1 VRIMGGPQMAAYYAT
16 LDALDKL
23 DKLHVDP
30 SDIPYPGKP
39 LDSNATNEID
49 GTHDVGVIAAVTKTT
64 TGVHV
69 TFPKSRVQVM
79 DRKCVETNRIDRVAA
94 DGKVIY
100 RQECHDTGLVWNDT
114 TPQPVDVRAP
124 YTAGLQAGRFAKFDD
139 MLGSDVI
146 PLSVFSDKVGKHLI
160 AFGGLPLE

>member
-1 VRIMGGPQMAAYYAT
+1 MGQ
-16 LDALDKL
+16 
-23 DKLHVDP
+23 
-30 SDIPYPGKP
+30 
-39 LDSNATNEID
+39 TN
-49 GTHDVGVIAAVTKTT
+49 
-64 TGVHV
+64 
-69 TFPKSRVQVM
+69 
-79 DRKCVETNRIDRVAA
+79 
-94 DGKVIY
+94 
-100 RQECHDTGLVWNDT
+100 NDT